1 MTAETFPGNEY
12 AATGHFSAE
21 QVPSRWAPETDAA
34 VATAYAT
41 LALAYE
47 QRIANEIALEQLR
60 AQPAATGRRGAAERI
75 QARLHP
81 ADPEPARDY
90 LLENYAAVRFELL
103 RADVEKI
110 ERKMQRINGNK
121 PDPVIRAVLDLIDQH
136 AADSGRGAG
145 Q

>member
-1 MTAETFPGNEY
+1 MTTPAMTGNPYVLKTNGTY
-12 AATGHFSAE
+12 AAE
-21 QVPSRWAPETDAA
+21 QAQYQ
-34 VATAYAT
+34 ATM
-41 LALAYE
+41 ALAYE

-75 QARLHP
+75 QARLQP
-81 ADPEPARDY
+81 ADPEETPEEQPAPDY
-90 LLENYAAVRFELL
+90 LLTNYAAVRFELL
-103 RADVEKI
+103 RSDVAKI

-136 AADSGRGAG
+136 AADTGRGAG